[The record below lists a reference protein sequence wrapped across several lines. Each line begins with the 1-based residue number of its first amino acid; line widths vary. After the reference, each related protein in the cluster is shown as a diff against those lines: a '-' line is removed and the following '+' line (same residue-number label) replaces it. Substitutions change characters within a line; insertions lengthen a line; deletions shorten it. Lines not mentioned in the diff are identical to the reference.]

1 MSKQV
6 NNKDSA
12 FGKAL
17 RFLSHQPRSTTEI
30 RPYLRKHG
38 YDDDVSEDV
47 IKRLCDL
54 KLVDD
59 EDFVSR
65 WIIERA
71 AYKGLGKIR
80 LRSELIRKGLE
91 KSLID
96 SKLSELYDDEL
107 EYERALDISEKKID
121 QLEGVEPIT
130 AKRRLGQFLTSR
142 GYNNETIL
150 EVVNKYFG

>member
-6 NNKDSA
+6 SNKDSA

-30 RPYLRKHG
+30 RSYLRKHG
-38 YDDDVSEDV
+38 YDDVSEDV

-80 LRSELIRKGLE
+80 LRSELIKKGLK

-107 EYERALDISEKKID
+107 EYERALNIAEKKID
-121 QLEGVEPIT
+121 QLDGIEPIT

-142 GYNNETIL
+142 GYNNETIIA
-150 EVVNKYFG
+150 VVNKYFG